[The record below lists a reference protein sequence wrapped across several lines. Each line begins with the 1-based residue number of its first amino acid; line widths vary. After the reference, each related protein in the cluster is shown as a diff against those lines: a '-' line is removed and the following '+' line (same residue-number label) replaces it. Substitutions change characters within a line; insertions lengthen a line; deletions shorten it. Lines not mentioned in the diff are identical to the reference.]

1 MSLKYTLLSL
11 LCLLLI
17 DSIISHEYEV
27 VKKYGKETTYN
38 KYIFIETSGFD
49 TGDKIYIS
57 ITNHNGYDNSRILY
71 KFLEKIDDISNID
84 EIPALS
90 YRDYSSRSQESTS
103 YGYYDETFNYKIKKD
118 DSNGNYLFLKFDFNP
133 PVTVENTKN
142 DATVIIIISVVV
154 CVVVIAIFITVFCC
168 CCRRCK
174 NTQTYGTVAY
184 PVTTVGYEVSTPP
197 YGGQIAAVP
206 VAQPVV
212 QGDPQPVM
220 NVQPYDGN
228 YPQNQAYL
236 YNQGEQLN
244 QNIQIPQGSDNRISD
259 KPY

>member
-1 MSLKYTLLSL
+1 MIHFIFSDK
-11 LCLLLI
+11 
-17 DSIISHEYEV
+17 DS
-27 VKKYGKETTYN
+27 
-38 KYIFIETSGFD
+38 
-49 TGDKIYIS
+49 
-57 ITNHNGYDNSRILY
+57 R
-71 KFLEKIDDISNID
+71 
-84 EIPALS
+84 
-90 YRDYSSRSQESTS
+90 
-103 YGYYDETFNYKIKKD
+103 
-118 DSNGNYLFLKFDFNP
+118 YLFLKFDFNP

-212 QGDPQPVM
+212 QGAPQPVM

-236 YNQGEQLN
+236 YNQGGQLN